1 MSRRTLVQDAGESR
15 KVAYEAI
22 SHAESQEALWEAL
35 DSLSAAGLS
44 LGVKADAVLAKRLA
58 IKTARPK

>member
-22 SHAESQEALWEAL
+22 DHAESQEALWEAL

-44 LGVKADAVLAKRLA
+44 LGVKADAVLAKRKA

>member
-1 MSRRTLVQDAGESR
+1 MSRRTLVQDARESR
-15 KVAYEAI
+15 KLAYEAI
-22 SHAESQEALWEAL
+22 TEAESQEALWEAL

-44 LGVKADAVLAKRLA
+44 LGVKADAVLAKRQA

>member
-1 MSRRTLVQDAGESR
+1 MSRRTLVRDAGESR

-44 LGVKADAVLAKRLA
+44 LGVKADAVLAKRQA

>member
-44 LGVKADAVLAKRLA
+44 LGVKADAVLAKRKA
-58 IKTARPK
+58 INTARPK